1 MAIGLA
7 KLQASDLENLDE
19 KVAAYRHELGWSQ
32 QNLADEAGC
41 SRPTI
46 ARLEAGNTTLSVTL
60 IKVVEALN
68 RGIENQ
74 GLLIN
79 EHGGRKASEVTKKGS
94 RPKRSTRRRDRDK
107 RTVKTAEKK
116 STGSTARAVG
126 DTVENA
132 VANTPVK
139 AVEAVVT
146 APRVHAVSASEPARA
161 AHSGN
166 HAGRNGEQI
175 QRAMFSAPGA

>member
-79 EHGGRKASEVTKKGS
+79 EHGERKASEVTKKGARS
-94 RPKRSTRRRDRDK
+94 ERSTRRRDRSK
-107 RTVKTAEKK
+107 RAREDVRGEN
-116 STGSTARAVG
+116 TGSAPTAANN
-126 DTVENA
+126 TPTEA
-132 VANTPVK
+132 VALVVAP
-139 AVEAVVT
+139 AVT
-146 APRVHAVSASEPARA
+146 APSAQAVSTSEPARA